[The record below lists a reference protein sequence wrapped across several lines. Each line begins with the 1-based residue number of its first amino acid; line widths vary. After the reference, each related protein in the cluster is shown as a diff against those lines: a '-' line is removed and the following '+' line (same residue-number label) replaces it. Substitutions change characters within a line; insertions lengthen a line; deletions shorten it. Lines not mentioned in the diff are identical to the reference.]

1 MVMGEDYVV
10 SVCVCVGG
18 GISVVRVGVC
28 EDYVV
33 MGEDYVVRMW
43 GEDYVVR
50 GEDYVVRGV
59 LGD

>member
-1 MVMGEDYVV
+1 MGEDYVV
-10 SVCVCVGG
+10 SVCVLGG
-18 GISVVRVGVC
+18 GGVISVVRVGVC

-33 MGEDYVVRMW
+33 MGEDYVVRGW